1 MSGSTAYLR
10 KVLAI
15 VWLHLVRLHRY
26 KLGFMNMILTD
37 MIWYILLTL
46 GALAFSP
53 AGSHSVTAV
62 IIFWGIVM
70 WSIMNNTIWLIVGWV
85 RFVLAWR
92 IFEDHILHNTN
103 PILLISGRIIT
114 STIVT
119 AMAVPVIAIAF
130 YFLTGA
136 PIIFVKNIGLMV
148 LGIVL
153 LIIYAALYSMVLVC
167 LSLRLRI
174 PGAMLDITNIAMFVI
189 GGLGVPLAWMAPIIR
204 NIAFFIP
211 YTYAAEIARAG
222 IAGIEPYFGLTDTLS
237 IGGIYMAIIL
247 LTTIVVI
254 KYSIGYIR
262 KHGVKGVGMM

>member
-1 MSGSTAYLR
+1 MSGNTAYLR
-10 KVLAI
+10 KAMAI

-46 GALAFSP
+46 GAFAFSP
-53 AGSHSVTAV
+53 AGSHSVAAV
-62 IIFWGIVM
+62 LIFWGIVM

-103 PILLISGRIIT
+103 PIFLISGRIIT

-119 AMAVPVIAIAF
+119 ALAVPVIATAF

-136 PIIFVKNIGLMV
+136 PIIFVKNIGLMA

-174 PGAMLDITNIAMFVI
+174 PGVMLDVTNMAMFVI

-204 NIAFFIP
+204 DIAFFIP

-222 IAGIEPYFGLTDTLS
+222 IAGIKPYFGLTGTLTIS
-237 IGGIYMAIIL
+237 GAYIAIMFLI
-247 LTTIVVI
+247 TTAVI
-254 KYSIGYIR
+254 KYSIEYIR
-262 KHGVKGVGMM
+262 RHGIKGVGMM

>member
-10 KVLAI
+10 KAIAI

-46 GALAFSP
+46 GAFAFSP
-53 AGSHSVTAV
+53 AGSHSVMAV
-62 IIFWGIVM
+62 LIFWGIVM

-103 PILLISGRIIT
+103 PIFLISGRIIT

-119 AMAVPVIAIAF
+119 SMAVPVIAIAF
-130 YFLTGA
+130 YLLTGA
-136 PIIFVKNIGLMV
+136 PIIFVKNLGLMALGIGL
-148 LGIVL
+148 LIV
-153 LIIYAALYSMVLVC
+153 YAALYSMVLVC

-174 PGAMLDITNIAMFVI
+174 PGVMLDVTNMAMFVI
-189 GGLGVPLAWMAPIIR
+189 GGLGVPLAWMVPVVR
-204 NIAFFIP
+204 DIALFIP

-222 IAGIEPYFGLTDTLS
+222 IAGIKPYFGLTGTLAIS
-237 IGGIYMAIIL
+237 AAYMVVML
-247 LTTIVVI
+247 LITAAVI
-254 KYSIGYIR
+254 KHSIEYIR
-262 KHGVKGVGMM
+262 KHGIKGVGMM

>member
-1 MSGSTAYLR
+1 MSGSTVFLR
-10 KVLAI
+10 KAIAI

-26 KLGFMNMILTD
+26 KLGFMNMIITD

-53 AGSHSVTAV
+53 AGSHSVIAV
-62 IIFWGIVM
+62 LIFWGIVM

-119 AMAVPVIAIAF
+119 ALAVPVIAIAF

-136 PIIFVKNIGLMV
+136 PIIFIQNIGLMA
-148 LGIVL
+148 LGLIL
-153 LIIYAALYSMVLVC
+153 LIAYAALYSMILVC

-174 PGAMLDITNIAMFVI
+174 PGVMLDVTNMAMFVI
-189 GGLGVPLAWMAPIIR
+189 GGLGVPLAWMSPVIR
-204 NIAFFIP
+204 DIAFFIP

-222 IAGIEPYFGLTDTLS
+222 IAGIKPYFGLSNTFLIS
-237 IGGIYMAIIL
+237 LIYLAVL
-247 LTTIVVI
+247 GVTTGAVI
-254 KYSIGYIR
+254 KYSIDYIR